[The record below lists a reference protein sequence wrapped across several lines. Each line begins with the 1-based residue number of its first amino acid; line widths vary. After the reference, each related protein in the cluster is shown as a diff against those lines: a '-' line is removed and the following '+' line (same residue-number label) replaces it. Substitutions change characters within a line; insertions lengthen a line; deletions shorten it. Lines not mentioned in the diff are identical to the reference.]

1 MLPTI
6 LDIVAAYLI
15 VRGLRHW
22 KNWLPISLAAGAL
35 IALAS
40 MLALPGRFIPGPA
53 AFAVLYHAVICAL
66 CAWGFAKFSRRKT

>member
-15 VRGLRHW
+15 VRSLRHW
-22 KNWLPISLAAGAL
+22 KNWLPISLTAGAL

-40 MLALPGRFIPGPA
+40 TLPGRFIPGPA

-66 CAWGFAKFSRRKT
+66 CAWGFAKFGRRKT

>member
-15 VRGLRHW
+15 ARSLRHW
-22 KNWLPISLAAGAL
+22 KNWLPISLVAGAL

-40 MLALPGRFIPGPA
+40 TLALPGRFTPGPA
-53 AFAVLYHAVICAL
+53 AISVLYHAVVCAL
-66 CAWGFAKFSRRKT
+66 CALDFAKFRRRAP